1 MIPFY
6 PFIYEQE
13 NKKDEFE
20 LISLYIEI
28 ELPPPPL
35 QDEEQEPSYIEII
48 DIL

>member
-6 PFIYEQE
+6 PFIYEKE
-13 NKKDEFE
+13 CRKDEFE
-20 LISLYIEI
+20 PISLYIEI

-35 QDEEQEPSYIEII
+35 QDEEQESSNIEII